1 MPTFK
6 MRRLGWNIVSDE
18 RSLSDVHGTVAV
30 DRKATPFRRFLAF
43 LGPGYLVAVGYMDPG
58 NWATSLNGGARFG
71 YSLLFVVLFSNIL
84 AVLLQSMAARLAI
97 ASGRDLAQ
105 ACRDAFSKPV
115 AVFLWIMAELAII
128 ATDLAEVIGTAIGLQ
143 LLFGLPLAYGISIT
157 ALDVFLLLAL
167 QKLGF
172 RKLEAFVMAI
182 MALIAGCFV
191 AQIVLAKPD
200 WASVMGGFVPTASLI
215 NNPDMLYLAMGI
227 IGATVMPHNLYLHSG
242 IIQTRVA
249 GLTTAERQEDVRF
262 ATLDS
267 TLALCFALLVNAAI
281 LILAAAAFHGSG
293 HHDVTELSDAHGLL
307 SPLLGSTA
315 APTLF
320 AIALIGCGLNSTITA
335 TLSGQIVME
344 GFLSIRIAPWLRRLA
359 TRLLAIVP
367 AVIVGLLAG
376 DHGTAQLLIVSQVIL
391 GLQLPFAVV
400 PLLMFVSSKRKMG
413 SLQAPKWQIIAGI
426 AAALTIIALNIRLSY
441 DVIMNFS

>member
-1 MPTFK
+1 MPNFK

-143 LLFGLPLAYGISIT
+143 LLFGLPLAYGIPIT

-262 ATLDS
+262 ATFDS

>member
-1 MPTFK
+1 MPKFS
-6 MRRLGWNIVSDE
+6 MRRLGWNHISDE
-18 RSLSDVHGTVAV
+18 RSLSDMHGSVAV
-30 DRKATPFRRFLAF
+30 DRKASRFRRFLAF

-58 NWATSLNGGARFG
+58 NWATSLNGGAKFG

-115 AVFLWIMAELAII
+115 SVFLWVMAELAII

-143 LLFGLPLAYGISIT
+143 LLFGLPLSWGIPIT

-172 RKLEAFVMAI
+172 RKMEAFVMAV
-182 MALIAGCFV
+182 MALIAGCFI
-191 AQIVLAKPD
+191 AQIMLAKPD
-200 WASVMGGFVPTASLI
+200 WVAVMGGFVPTASLI
-215 NNPDMLYLAMGI
+215 NDPDMLYLAMGI

-249 GLTTAERQEDVRF
+249 GLTEHERKEDVQF

-267 TLALCFALLVNAAI
+267 TLALSFALLVNASI
-281 LILAAAAFHGSG
+281 LILAAAAFHHSG
-293 HHDVTELSDAHGLL
+293 HQDVTELSDAHGLL

-367 AVIVGLLAG
+367 AVLVGLMAG

-413 SLQAPKWQIIAGI
+413 ALRAPLWQIIAGVI
-426 AAALTIIALNIRLSY
+426 AALTIIALNIRLSY
-441 DVIMNFS
+441 DVIMNFG

>member
-1 MPTFK
+1 
-6 MRRLGWNIVSDE
+6 
-18 RSLSDVHGTVAV
+18 
-30 DRKATPFRRFLAF
+30 
-43 LGPGYLVAVGYMDPG
+43 
-58 NWATSLNGGARFG
+58 
-71 YSLLFVVLFSNIL
+71 
-84 AVLLQSMAARLAI
+84 
-97 ASGRDLAQ
+97 
-105 ACRDAFSKPV
+105 
-115 AVFLWIMAELAII
+115 
-128 ATDLAEVIGTAIGLQ
+128 
-143 LLFGLPLAYGISIT
+143 
-157 ALDVFLLLAL
+157 
-167 QKLGF
+167 
-172 RKLEAFVMAI
+172 
-182 MALIAGCFV
+182 
-191 AQIVLAKPD
+191 
-200 WASVMGGFVPTASLI
+200 MGGFVPTASLI

-391 GLQLPFAVV
+391 GIQLPFAVV